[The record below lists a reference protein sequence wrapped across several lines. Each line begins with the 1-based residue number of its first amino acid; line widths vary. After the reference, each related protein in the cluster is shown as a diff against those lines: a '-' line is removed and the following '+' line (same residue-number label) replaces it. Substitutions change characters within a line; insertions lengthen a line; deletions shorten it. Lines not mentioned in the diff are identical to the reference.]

1 MRRQLLGS
9 ARELTAASHKL
20 PWVITEQLQP
30 LTAVDSWWQ
39 SVLSGFVHAE
49 TPAVPVALLLGI
61 VAAAVILSIPR
72 VTWRWF
78 GLYVTFVHELG
89 HAFAALMTGRFVHGL
104 KIGLDHSGQ
113 LVSSGRRGFSATWS
127 GFWGYPAPAV
137 VGLALV
143 WSVSAGWAGAAA
155 SVGALVLLVALIF
168 LRNFTGIMVALV
180 SAAIAQC
187 LVMFANQQTVNY
199 VILTL
204 GIALGVGSVRDF
216 FKVAAVHTRRR
227 NQLASSDAYILAQST
242 GAPSFIWLSG
252 FAIMI
257 AGSAVCSAY
266 LLWGMLAR

>member
-1 MRRQLLGS
+1 MNVEPLS
-9 ARELTAASHKL
+9 AVS
-20 PWVITEQLQP
+20 
-30 LTAVDSWWQ
+30 SWWQ
-39 SVLSGFVHAE
+39 AVLNGF
-49 TPAVPVALLLGI
+49 TRTDPLAVPLPVLLSIL
-61 VAAAVILSIPR
+61 AAAVVLSIPR

-143 WSVSAGWAGAAA
+143 WAVSAGWSGAAM
-155 SVGALVLLVALIF
+155 SIGALILLLALIF
-168 LRNFTGIMVALV
+168 LRNFTGILVALV
-180 SAAIAQC
+180 SAAVAQS
-187 LVMFANQQTVNY
+187 LVVFADARTVSY
-199 VILTL
+199 VVLAL

-216 FKVAAVHTRRR
+216 FKVAAVHTRYR
-227 NQLASSDAYILAQST
+227 NRIASSDAFILSRST
-242 GAPSFIWLSG
+242 GAPAWLWLAG
-252 FAIMI
+252 FAAVIGGC
-257 AGSAVCSAY
+257 AALSAW